1 MARSVSEITTMTIW
15 AYGDSFVAG
24 DQDIPGRID
33 AILENMEYNR
43 YNVSFASVLAKELD
57 VKLINRG
64 ISGCSNFVQL
74 DKLFLDAPS
83 IKKDDIVLF
92 GLTTAWRDRF
102 MIPHLT
108 PEFLKDTL
116 GPALIHRELVSG
128 KHDVKKIAT
137 IDLFYVMSIIEKIE
151 LLFNI
156 KVIKFNLFH
165 DVLSESA
172 EFDKTLFKF
181 ENFIGLETHGNTLLD
196 VLTDNWGNKI
206 SRISDH
212 SKWKP
217 PTEYKHLFTQNS
229 HPNIEGHKK
238 IAVWLEA
245 ELKKMQ
251 AI

>member
-1 MARSVSEITTMTIW
+1 MTIW

-24 DQDIPGRID
+24 DQDIPETNN
-33 AILENMEYNR
+33 ALESTMEYNR
-43 YNVSFASVLAKELD
+43 YNVSFVSYLAKQLSVD
-57 VKLINRG
+57 LINRG

-92 GLTTAWRDRF
+92 GLTTAWRDRVT
-102 MIPHLT
+102 MPYT
-108 PEFLKDTL
+108 CPEYLKDTR
-116 GPALIHRELVSG
+116 GPALIHRELVFG
-128 KHDVKKIAT
+128 KHDLKKIAT
-137 IDLFYVMSIIEKIE
+137 IDLFYVMSVIGKLE

-165 DVLSESA
+165 DALSESS

-196 VLTDNWGNKI
+196 VLTDNWGNTI

-251 AI
+251 II

>member
-1 MARSVSEITTMTIW
+1 MKVW

-24 DQDIPGRID
+24 DQDIPEINN
-33 AILENMEYNR
+33 ALESIMEYNR
-43 YNVSFASVLAKELD
+43 YNVSFVSHLARQLSVD
-57 VKLINRG
+57 LINRG

-92 GLTTAWRDRF
+92 GLTTAWRDRVT
-102 MIPHLT
+102 MPYT
-108 PEFLKDTL
+108 CPEYLKDIR

-128 KHDVKKIAT
+128 KHDLKKIAT
-137 IDLFYVMSIIEKIE
+137 IDLFYVLSVIEKIE

-165 DVLSESA
+165 DALSEAS

-181 ENFIGLETHGNTLLD
+181 ENFIGLD
-196 VLTDNWGNKI
+196 ILTDNWGNKI
-206 SRISDH
+206 NRIADH

-217 PTEYKHLFTQNS
+217 PVEYKHLFTQNS

-238 IAVWLEA
+238 IAVWLEN

-251 AI
+251 DI

>member
-1 MARSVSEITTMTIW
+1 MTIW

>member
-1 MARSVSEITTMTIW
+1 MRLWT
-15 AYGDSFVAG
+15 YGDSFVAG

-33 AILENMEYNR
+33 AIEEYTTYNR
-43 YNVSFASVLAKELD
+43 YNVSFASHLARKLD
-57 VKLINRG
+57 VELINRG

-74 DKLFLDAPS
+74 DKLFLDASS

-92 GLTTAWRDRF
+92 GLTTAWRDRVT
-102 MIPHLT
+102 IPYT
-108 PEFLKDTL
+108 CPEYLKDTR
-116 GPALIHRELVSG
+116 GPALLHRELVSE
-128 KHDVKKIAT
+128 KYNLEKTAT
-137 IDLFYVMSIIEKIE
+137 IDLFYVLSVIEKIE
-151 LLFNI
+151 KIFNI
-156 KVIKFNLFH
+156 KVVKFNLFH
-165 DVLSESA
+165 DSIAESL
-172 EFDKTLFKF
+172 EEDKNFFKF
-181 ENFIGLETHGNTLLD
+181 DNFIGLGFDGNTVLD

-217 PTEYKHLFTQNS
+217 PVEYKHLFTQKS

-251 AI
+251 II

>member
-1 MARSVSEITTMTIW
+1 MRLWT
-15 AYGDSFVAG
+15 YGDSFVAG

-33 AILENMEYNR
+33 AIEEYTKYNR
-43 YNVSFASVLAKELD
+43 YNVSFASHLARKLD
-57 VKLINRG
+57 LELINRG

-92 GLTTAWRDRF
+92 GLTTAWRDRVT
-102 MIPHLT
+102 IPYT
-108 PEFLKDTL
+108 CPEYLKDTR
-116 GPALIHRELVSG
+116 GPALLHRELVS
-128 KHDVKKIAT
+128 KKYNLEKTAT
-137 IDLFYVMSIIEKIE
+137 IDLFYVLSVIEKIE
-151 LLFNI
+151 KIFNI
-156 KVIKFNLFH
+156 RVVKFNLFH
-165 DVLSESA
+165 DSIAESL
-172 EFDKTLFKF
+172 EEDKNFFKF
-181 ENFIGLETHGNTLLD
+181 DYFIGLGLDGNTILD

-217 PTEYKHLFTQNS
+217 PVEYKHLFTQKS

-251 AI
+251 II

>member
-1 MARSVSEITTMTIW
+1 MKIW
-15 AYGDSFVAG
+15 VYGDSFVAG

-33 AILENMEYNR
+33 AIEEYTEYNR
-43 YNVSFASVLAKELD
+43 YNVSFASHLANELN

-92 GLTTAWRDRF
+92 GLTTAWRDRVT
-102 MIPHLT
+102 MPYT
-108 PEFLKDTL
+108 CPEYLKDTR
-116 GPALIHRELVSG
+116 GPALIHRELISK
-128 KHDVKKIAT
+128 KHNLEKTAT
-137 IDLFYVMSIIEKIE
+137 IDLFYVLSVIEKIE
-151 LLFNI
+151 KIFNI
-156 KVIKFNLFH
+156 KVVKFNLFH
-165 DVLSESA
+165 DSIAESLEEDK
-172 EFDKTLFKF
+172 EFFKF
-181 ENFIGLETHGNTLLD
+181 NNFIGLGVNGNTILD

-217 PTEYKHLFTQNS
+217 PAEYKHLFTQKS

-238 IAVWLEA
+238 IALWLET

-251 AI
+251 II

>member
-1 MARSVSEITTMTIW
+1 MRLWT
-15 AYGDSFVAG
+15 YGDSFVAG

-33 AILENMEYNR
+33 AIEEYTNYNR
-43 YNVSFASVLAKELD
+43 YNVSFASHLARKLD
-57 VKLINRG
+57 VELINRG

-74 DKLFLDAPS
+74 DKLFLDASS

-92 GLTTAWRDRF
+92 GLTTAWRDRVT
-102 MIPHLT
+102 IPYT
-108 PEFLKDTL
+108 CPEYLKDTR
-116 GPALIHRELVSG
+116 GPALLHRELVSE
-128 KHDVKKIAT
+128 KYNLEKTAT
-137 IDLFYVMSIIEKIE
+137 IDLFYVLSVIEKIE
-151 LLFNI
+151 KIFNI
-156 KVIKFNLFH
+156 KVVKFNLFH
-165 DVLSESA
+165 DSIAESL
-172 EFDKTLFKF
+172 EEDKNFFKF
-181 ENFIGLETHGNTLLD
+181 DNFIGLGFDGNTVLD

-217 PTEYKHLFTQNS
+217 PAEYKHLFTQKS

-251 AI
+251 II

>member
-1 MARSVSEITTMTIW
+1 MKIW
-15 AYGDSFVAG
+15 VYGDSFVAG

-33 AILENMEYNR
+33 AIEEYTEYNR
-43 YNVSFASVLAKELD
+43 YNVSFASHLANELN

-74 DKLFLDAPS
+74 DKLFLDAPF

-92 GLTTAWRDRF
+92 GLTTAWRDRY
-102 MIPHLT
+102 MISHLT
-108 PEFLKDTL
+108 PEFLKDTRC
-116 GPALIHRELVSG
+116 PSLIHRELFSG
-128 KHDVKKIAT
+128 KYDLKKIVT
-137 IDLFYVMSIIEKIE
+137 IDLFYVMSVIEKIE

-165 DVLSESA
+165 DALSEAS

-181 ENFIGLETHGNTLLD
+181 KNFIGLETHGNTLLD

-217 PTEYKHLFTQNS
+217 PAEYKHLFTQKS

-238 IAVWLEA
+238 IAVWLA
-245 ELKKMQ
+245 IELKKMQ
-251 AI
+251 II